1 MSIFRIYVDGQLF
14 YHPQLSQLAI
24 TEAKMTEDAEN
35 IDSLTLSAP
44 FNHPYL
50 DSIHPMA
57 STIVCKKG
65 DNTVFEGRALNDG
78 SDFYNTHTWTCESAL
93 AYLKDSQQP
102 PFSYKGTLKGLLEYF
117 LSVHNKAVEE
127 KKRFKLGNITVTDN
141 NDYIS
146 YSNSEYS
153 CTLDAIKSKLINTH
167 GGYLMVRYT
176 DSGKVLDYLAEFN
189 VHSIQTVEYGKNL
202 MDVKITRDHTERIA
216 ALIPLGAKKKTTDEE
231 GNEVESDERI
241 DITSVN
247 GGQNYIYDDAAVK
260 EIGWIWT
267 TEVWE
272 NVTLPGNLLRKANAR
287 LAELIAGITS
297 MELSIV
303 DESDTG
309 ADIGSIHARQF
320 VDCLSPPHGIDGRY
334 ACMSKTVDYL
344 NPSGNTITIG
354 ASGIKLTTIS
364 AKQNE
369 NLTAIEDE
377 LLGQTATIE
386 GISGKVDGIAAS
398 KMYRTELIV
407 DGIVWR
413 CISRLESTGLECH
426 ARTINELFL
435 QDAVVK
441 AINQM
446 LGDKSS
452 YQAQLQL
459 NIASVIRASQ
469 ATSVENIDEKLM
481 ALQQELIQKAQ
492 SKEVYDEIADEI
504 FRLRELRQQTTVDT
518 AARDEQIK
526 RINDLQDYIS
536 QQSTHLTEFDE
547 SLVRRWVKQI
557 TIWDDRIT
565 VELKSGVSID
575 VDA

>member
-1 MSIFRIYVDGQLF
+1 
-14 YHPQLSQLAI
+14 
-24 TEAKMTEDAEN
+24 
-35 IDSLTLSAP
+35 
-44 FNHPYL
+44 
-50 DSIHPMA
+50 MA
-57 STIVCKKG
+57 STIVCKKS
-65 DNTVFEGRALNDG
+65 DATVFEGRALNDG

-176 DSGKVLDYLAEFN
+176 DTGKVLDYLAEFN
-189 VHSIQTVEYGKNL
+189 ERSIQSVEYGKNL
-202 MDVKITRDHTERIA
+202 LDVKISRDHTERIT

-231 GNEVESDERI
+231 GNEVESDERV

-247 GGQNYIYDDAAVK
+247 DGLNYIFDETAVK
-260 EIGWIWT
+260 EIGWIWA
-267 TEVWE
+267 TEVWDD
-272 NVTLPGNLLRKANAR
+272 VTLPGNLLRKAKAR

-297 MELSIV
+297 MELTIV

-320 VDCLSPPHGIDGRY
+320 LYCLSPPHGIDGRY

-354 ASGIKLTTIS
+354 ASGIKLTSIS

-369 NLTAIEDE
+369 NLSAIEDE

-386 GISGKVDGIAAS
+386 GISGKVDNIASS
-398 KMYRTELIV
+398 KMYRTELI
-407 DGIVWR
+407 
-413 CISRLESTGLECH
+413 
-426 ARTINELFL
+426 
-435 QDAVVK
+435 
-441 AINQM
+441 
-446 LGDKSS
+446 
-452 YQAQLQL
+452 
-459 NIASVIRASQ
+459 
-469 ATSVENIDEKLM
+469 ID
-481 ALQQELIQKAQ
+481 
-492 SKEVYDEIADEI
+492 
-504 FRLRELRQQTTVDT
+504 
-518 AARDEQIK
+518 
-526 RINDLQDYIS
+526 
-536 QQSTHLTEFDE
+536 
-547 SLVRRWVKQI
+547 
-557 TIWDDRIT
+557 
-565 VELKSGVSID
+565 GVSIFKDKGQNSQLFCKVYSWDKDITASLPDTAFVWHRKSGNDETDAIWNSNHIGIKSIIVTTED
-575 VDA
+575 VQDNASFYCEVSI

>member
-1 MSIFRIYVDGQLF
+1 
-14 YHPQLSQLAI
+14 
-24 TEAKMTEDAEN
+24 
-35 IDSLTLSAP
+35 
-44 FNHPYL
+44 
-50 DSIHPMA
+50 
-57 STIVCKKG
+57 
-65 DNTVFEGRALNDG
+65 
-78 SDFYNTHTWTCESAL
+78 
-93 AYLKDSQQP
+93 
-102 PFSYKGTLKGLLEYF
+102 
-117 LSVHNKAVEE
+117 
-127 KKRFKLGNITVTDN
+127 
-141 NDYIS
+141 
-146 YSNSEYS
+146 
-153 CTLDAIKSKLINTH
+153 
-167 GGYLMVRYT
+167 MVRYT
-176 DSGKVLDYLAEFN
+176 DSGKILDYLAEFN

-202 MDVKITRDHTERIA
+202 MDVKITRDHTERIT

-297 MELSIV
+297 MELTIV

-320 VDCLSPPHGIDGRY
+320 VDCLSLPHGIDGRY

-407 DGIVWR
+407 DGVSIFKDKDQN
-413 CISRLESTGLECH
+413 SRLSCK
-426 ARTINELFL
+426 
-435 QDAVVK
+435 VYSW
-441 AINQM
+441 
-446 LGDKSS
+446 DKD
-452 YQAQLQL
+452 
-459 NIASVIRASQ
+459 IT
-469 ATSVENIDEKLM
+469 ATLP
-481 ALQQELIQKAQ
+481 
-492 SKEVYDEIADEI
+492 
-504 FRLRELRQQTTVDT
+504 DT
-518 AARDEQIK
+518 AFVWHRKSGNEESDAQWD
-526 RINDLQDYIS
+526 
-536 QQSTHLTEFDE
+536 STHTGMKSIIVTTEDVQDNASFYCE
-547 SLVRRWVKQI
+547 
-557 TIWDDRIT
+557 
-565 VELKSGVSID
+565 VS
-575 VDA
+575 V

>member
-1 MSIFRIYVDGQLF
+1 VIFII
-14 YHPQLSQLAI
+14 P
-24 TEAKMTEDAEN
+24 T
-35 IDSLTLSAP
+35 
-44 FNHPYL
+44 
-50 DSIHPMA
+50 
-57 STIVCKKG
+57 
-65 DNTVFEGRALNDG
+65 
-78 SDFYNTHTWTCESAL
+78 L

-176 DSGKVLDYLAEFN
+176 ESEKILDYLAEFN
-189 VHSIQTVEYGKNL
+189 TRSVQSVEYGKNL
-202 MDVKITRDHTERIA
+202 TDVKITRDHTERIT

-231 GNEVESDERI
+231 GNEVESDERV

-247 GGQNYIYDDAAVK
+247 DGLNYIYDDAAVK
-260 EIGWIWT
+260 EIGWIWA
-267 TEVWE
+267 TEVWDD
-272 NVTLPGNLLRKANAR
+272 VTLPGNLLRKAKAR

-297 MELSIV
+297 MELTIV

-320 VDCLSPPHGIDGRY
+320 VNCLSPPHGIDGRY

-354 ASGIKLTTIS
+354 ASGIKLTSIS

-369 NLTAIEDE
+369 NLSAIEDE

-386 GISGKVDGIAAS
+386 GISGKVDGIASS

-407 DGIVWR
+407 DGVSIFKDKGQN
-413 CISRLESTGLECH
+413 SRLFCKVYSW
-426 ARTINELFL
+426 
-435 QDAVVK
+435 
-441 AINQM
+441 
-446 LGDKSS
+446 DKD
-452 YQAQLQL
+452 
-459 NIASVIRASQ
+459 ITAS
-469 ATSVENIDEKLM
+469 LP
-481 ALQQELIQKAQ
+481 
-492 SKEVYDEIADEI
+492 
-504 FRLRELRQQTTVDT
+504 DT
-518 AARDEQIK
+518 AFVWHRKSGNDEA
-526 RINDLQDYIS
+526 DA
-536 QQSTHLTEFDE
+536 
-547 SLVRRWVKQI
+547 
-557 TIWDDRIT
+557 IWDSNHIGI
-565 VELKSGVSID
+565 KSIIVTTEDVQDNASFYCEVSI
-575 VDA
+575 

>member
-1 MSIFRIYVDGQLF
+1 MSVFRIFVDGQLF
-14 YHPQLSQLAI
+14 FHPQLSQLAI
-24 TEAKMTEDAEN
+24 TEAKLTEDAEN

-50 DSIHPMA
+50 TYIRPMA
-57 STIVCKKG
+57 STIVCKK
-65 DNTVFEGRALNDG
+65 DDTTVFEGRALNDG

-117 LSVHNKAVEE
+117 LSVHNESVEE

-176 DSGKVLDYLAEFN
+176 ESEKFLDYLAEFN
-189 VHSIQTVEYGKNL
+189 TRSVQSVEYGKNL
-202 MDVKITRDHTERIA
+202 TDVKITRDHTERIT

-231 GNEVESDERI
+231 GNEIESNERV

-247 GGQNYIYDDAAVK
+247 DGLNYIYDDAATK

-267 TEVWE
+267 TEIWDD
-272 NVTLPGNLLRKANAR
+272 VTFPSNLLRKAKAR
-287 LAELIAGITS
+287 LAELIDGITS
-297 MELSIV
+297 MELTIV

-320 VDCLSPPHGIDGRY
+320 VDCLSSPHGIDGRY

-354 ASGIKLTTIS
+354 ASGIKLTSIS
-364 AKQNE
+364 AKQNK

-386 GISGKVDGIAAS
+386 GISGKVDSIAAS

-407 DGIVWR
+407 DGVSIFKDKGQN
-413 CISRLESTGLECH
+413 SRLFCKVFSWDKDITESLPETAFVWHRKSG
-426 ARTINELFL
+426 NE
-435 QDAVVK
+435 
-441 AINQM
+441 
-446 LGDKSS
+446 
-452 YQAQLQL
+452 
-459 NIASVIRASQ
+459 
-469 ATSVENIDEKLM
+469 E
-481 ALQQELIQKAQ
+481 
-492 SKEVYDEIADEI
+492 ADT
-504 FRLRELRQQTTVDT
+504 QWD
-518 AARDEQIK
+518 
-526 RINDLQDYIS
+526 
-536 QQSTHLTEFDE
+536 STHAGIKSIIVTTEDVQDNASFYCE
-547 SLVRRWVKQI
+547 
-557 TIWDDRIT
+557 
-565 VELKSGVSID
+565 VSI
-575 VDA
+575 

>member
-1 MSIFRIYVDGQLF
+1 MSLFRVYVDGALF
-14 YHPQLSQLAI
+14 YHPNLSKLAI
-24 TEAKMTEDAEN
+24 TQAQISEDAEN
-35 IDSLTLSAP
+35 IDSLKLSAP
-44 FNHPYL
+44 FNHPYIE
-50 DSIHPMA
+50 SIKPMA

-65 DNTVFEGRALNDG
+65 DATVFEGRALNDG

-102 PFSYKGTLKGLLEYF
+102 PFSYKGTIQGLLEYF

-167 GGYLMVRYT
+167 GGYLMIRYT
-176 DSGKVLDYLAEFN
+176 ESGKVLDYLAEFN
-189 VHSIQTVEYGKNL
+189 VRSVQSVEYGKNL
-202 MDVKITRDHTERIA
+202 MDVKITRDHTERIT

-297 MELSIV
+297 MELTIV

-354 ASGIKLTTIS
+354 ASGIKLTSIS

-369 NLTAIEDE
+369 NITELSDDLIGKTSEIKNALTKADAAETAANDAKETAKTVVGDITALQESVQECYSEISKTSEEISLTVRKEYLSRSEMAVIQQDFQSTITQNSSEIRMDFSSITDE
-377 LLGQTATIE
+377 LKGNIAANQELLEEYIRFKGALIE
-386 GISGKVDGIAAS
+386 LGKVGNAFTA
-398 KMYRTELIV
+398 EL
-407 DGIVWR
+407 
-413 CISRLESTGLECH
+413 SN
-426 ARTINELFL
+426 NELAFKENG
-435 QDAVVK
+435 QK
-441 AINQM
+441 
-446 LGDKSS
+446 
-452 YQAQLQL
+452 
-459 NIASVIRASQ
+459 IA
-469 ATSVENIDEKLM
+469 
-481 ALQQELIQKAQ
+481 
-492 SKEVYDEIADEI
+492 
-504 FRLRELRQQTTVDT
+504 
-518 AARDEQIK
+518 
-526 RINDLQDYIS
+526 YIS
-536 QQSTHLTEFDE
+536 NQ
-547 SLVRRWVKQI
+547 SLVI
-557 TIWDDRIT
+557 TNAEIRNKLSLGNESRGWFDFIPRT
-565 VELKSGVSID
+565 NGNLSIKWRGP
-575 VDA
+575 AS

>member
-1 MSIFRIYVDGQLF
+1 MSIFRIFVDNQLF

-65 DNTVFEGRALNDG
+65 NATVFEGRALNDG

-117 LSVHNKAVEE
+117 LSVHNRAVEE

-176 DSGKVLDYLAEFN
+176 DTGKILDYLAEFN
-189 VHSIQTVEYGKNL
+189 ERSIQSVEYGKNL
-202 MDVKITRDHTERIA
+202 LDVKISRDHTERIT

-231 GNEVESDERI
+231 GNEVESDERV

-247 GGQNYIYDDAAVK
+247 DGLNYIYDESAVK
-260 EIGWIWT
+260 EIGWIWA
-267 TEVWE
+267 TEVWDD
-272 NVTLPGNLLRKANAR
+272 VTLPGNLLRKAKAR
-287 LAELIAGITS
+287 LTELIAGITS
-297 MELSIV
+297 IELTIV

-320 VDCLSPPHGIDGRY
+320 VDCLSSPHGIDGRY

-344 NPSGNTITIG
+344 NPFGNTITIG
-354 ASGIKLTTIS
+354 ASGIKLTSIS

-369 NLTAIEDE
+369 NLSAIEDE

-386 GISGKVDGIAAS
+386 GISGKVDGIASS

-407 DGIVWR
+407 DGVSI
-413 CISRLESTGLECH
+413 
-426 ARTINELFL
+426 F
-435 QDAVVK
+435 K
-441 AINQM
+441 
-446 LGDKSS
+446 DKSQNS
-452 YQAQLQL
+452 QLFCKVYSWDED
-459 NIASVIRASQ
+459 ITAS
-469 ATSVENIDEKLM
+469 LP
-481 ALQQELIQKAQ
+481 
-492 SKEVYDEIADEI
+492 
-504 FRLRELRQQTTVDT
+504 DT
-518 AARDEQIK
+518 AFVWHRKSGNDET
-526 RINDLQDYIS
+526 DA
-536 QQSTHLTEFDE
+536 
-547 SLVRRWVKQI
+547 
-557 TIWDDRIT
+557 IWDSNHIGI
-565 VELKSGVSID
+565 KSIIVTTEDVQDNASFYCEVSI
-575 VDA
+575 